1 MKFNKLVLL
10 LLVVFILTSSTSI
23 IFAQEVKVSDISF
36 DVPGN
41 YSVNKTTDDSCLLK
55 SNLGDNHT
63 INVILS
69 ESSDSILEK
78 NSRKTSGF
86 DFLAEENYTSDNNIS
101 INKQDFI
108 KNESFFSFYS
118 FKFDNSSYL
127 IIYTF
132 PTVGELKNDSVNPVE
147 ELINSIH

>member
-1 MKFNKLVLL
+1 M
-10 LLVVFILTSSTSI
+10 
-23 IFAQEVKVSDISF
+23 
-36 DVPGN
+36 
-41 YSVNKTTDDSCLLK
+41 K

-132 PTVGELKNDSVNPVE
+132 PTVGDLKNDSVNPVE